1 MPQFKVYRLTDPENQ
16 TFATQECITVSTKEE
31 LDAFLYL
38 GENRGLPFLIKN
50 EKGEAVNNQLEVYI
64 DPRTSM
70 SSMVDLMKNKFESK
84 KRR

>member
-1 MPQFKVYRLTDPENQ
+1 MPIFSIYRLTDPENQ
-16 TFATQECITVSTKEE
+16 IFANKVCHRLSTKEE
-31 LDAFLYL
+31 LDLFLSKQ
-38 GENRGLPFLIKN
+38 ENWQQAFLIKN

-84 KRR
+84 KRK

>member
-1 MPQFKVYRLTDPENQ
+1 MSQFKIYRLTDPENQ
-16 TFATQECITVSTKEE
+16 IFETKHCHVVSTKEE
-31 LDAFLYL
+31 LEAFQKRQ
-38 GENRGLPFLIKN
+38 ENWSNTFLVKN

-70 SSMVDLMKNKFESK
+70 GSMVDLMKNKFESR